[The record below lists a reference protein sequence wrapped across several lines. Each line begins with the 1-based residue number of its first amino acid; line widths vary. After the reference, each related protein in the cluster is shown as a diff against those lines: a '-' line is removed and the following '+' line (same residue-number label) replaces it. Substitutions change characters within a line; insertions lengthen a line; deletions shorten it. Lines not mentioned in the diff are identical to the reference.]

1 MRWILDAINVV
12 ENWWTRATE
21 EKTSLILAEAPA
33 DDKKAARNE
42 HLLSFKRAFLL
53 IRFSRFFYEY
63 FDSNGR
69 YATWTERLFRSP
81 LQ

>member
-21 EKTSLILAEAPA
+21 EKNSLILAEAPA

-42 HLLSFKRAFLL
+42 HLLSFKRAF
-53 IRFSRFFYEY
+53 
-63 FDSNGR
+63 DSFQPIFL
-69 YATWTERLFRSP
+69 WIFWF
-81 LQ
+81 